1 MSTIWQTNKENSLIQ
16 LSKPIF
22 WRILGSARSITQEIV
37 GQSSCMCHQNNFP
50 TDLSSKSN
58 LVTVLHIPKIYGIL
72 VLSLFSP
79 TREYSNFP
87 FGNGNQM
94 HESHLIIGRCHDGHQ
109 NRAWPKSWTL
119 DSTYLESLIEK
130 KTGT

>member
-58 LVTVLHIPKIYGIL
+58 LVTVLHIPKKYMEFSCYLFL
-72 VLSLFSP
+72 VQRENTQTFHLETAIKC
-79 TREYSNFP
+79 TRATS
-87 FGNGNQM
+87 
-94 HESHLIIGRCHDGHQ
+94 
-109 NRAWPKSWTL
+109 
-119 DSTYLESLIEK
+119 
-130 KTGT
+130 